1 MYEPRGYVYEVGFFA
16 RYSSQR
22 WLTAMAPGQ
31 WHVGAPHSPLCAPR
45 APFWQRWWPIFRPLG
60 SQNRARTPRRLC
72 ALRSRSAPAE
82 ARTTGSNR
90 LACSRCVPT
99 FSRGGFGTEK
109 KCDFQIGQLLLLRR
123 PLQPTPP
130 GADMLPATS
139 SDAEGFRRRVIAFRK
154 PLDPLLKAHISA
166 FRPVLRFT
174 DLTDISHV
182 VMSEGMGGQFHGE
195 TSAAAGGTVHSAGA
209 RGYRLCCT
217 YLWLCGGRIGD
228 LRQRLPKS
236 YVSFTRLL
244 A

>member
-1 MYEPRGYVYEVGFFA
+1 M
-16 RYSSQR
+16 
-22 WLTAMAPGQ
+22 
-31 WHVGAPHSPLCAPR
+31 
-45 APFWQRWWPIFRPLG
+45 
-60 SQNRARTPRRLC
+60 C

-123 PLQPTPP
+123 PLEPTPP
-130 GADMLPATS
+130 GADMPPSTS
-139 SDAEGFRRRVIAFRK
+139 SDAEGFRRRIIAFRK
-154 PLDPLLKAHISA
+154 PLGPLLKARISA
-166 FRPVLRFT
+166 FRAVLRFT
-174 DLTDISHV
+174 DFNGHIACGHERG
-182 VMSEGMGGQFHGE
+182 MSGQFHGE